1 MGNSGTTFVTGVMV
15 KELFAKKL
23 GCTAG
28 IRMYRSVN
36 YSVKQAA
43 SYERLAASCNE
54 LQVDPRPFIDW
65 ACNHYYPALPQT
77 PNHLQPLIHRYVAAG
92 KPDLEYDR
100 ISILLENMF
109 DRLASRL
116 PDVDVIEHMLDP
128 KNEFSC
134 VFVYCVAH
142 RLNLSANLPKCV
154 VESAEQD
161 LLLKPIYSNRFKE
174 LLPKGAA

>member
-1 MGNSGTTFVTGVMV
+1 MANSGFTLVSGDDV
-15 KELFAKKL
+15 KELFAKKI
-23 GCTAG
+23 GSTAG
-28 IRMYRSVN
+28 IQAYRSIR

-43 SYERLAASCNE
+43 SYTKLAASCNE
-54 LQVDPRPFIDW
+54 LQVDPRSFIDW

-77 PNHLQPLIHRYVAAG
+77 PNHLQPLIFSYVAAG

-116 PDVDVIEHMLDP
+116 PDADVIEHLLDS

-142 RLNLSANLPKCV
+142 RLAMLDRLPAHV
-154 VESAEQD
+154 VESAKQD
-161 LLLKPIYSNRFKE
+161 LLLKPIYLDKFKE